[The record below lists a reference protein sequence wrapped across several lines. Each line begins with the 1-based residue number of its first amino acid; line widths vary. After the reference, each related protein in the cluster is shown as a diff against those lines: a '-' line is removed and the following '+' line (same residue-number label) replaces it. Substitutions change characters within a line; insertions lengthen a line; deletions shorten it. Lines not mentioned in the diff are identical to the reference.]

1 MRCKNKLDQLEYAV
15 KVTSKKIR
23 NSFEKA
29 SFLQEV
35 YALSAL
41 SVGFESPHIVRYY
54 SGWLEDQNLYIVME
68 LCSESLRSYSL
79 KHKKADGYDF

>member
-23 NSFEKA
+23 SKIVQIYLLDSFEKA

-54 SGWLEDQNLYIVME
+54 SGWLED
-68 LCSESLRSYSL
+68 
-79 KHKKADGYDF
+79 